1 MVARDADLL
10 GTKSEDITFGHR
22 ELIAKKA
29 KKSIPYG
36 ELVMAAYTARSIPAG
51 FEPGLEATHFFEPP
65 NFTFPFGAHIA
76 SVEVD
81 AETGEVKIE
90 SYVAVDDCG
99 NIINPL
105 LVAGQ
110 LHGGIA
116 QGIGQAM
123 WEELIYNE
131 DGQLVTGSMMDY
143 VVPKAHFFPKFTLDH
158 TCTPSPVNPMG
169 VKGVGEAGTIASTPC
184 MVNAVCDA
192 LSPLGVRHIE
202 MPLKPDRV
210 WRAISGAQGQAARNQ
225 SELTKAVSSPA
236 KRGVPGATQAKK

>member
-1 MVARDADLL
+1 
-10 GTKSEDITFGHR
+10 
-22 ELIAKKA
+22 
-29 KKSIPYG
+29 
-36 ELVMAAYTARSIPAG
+36 
-51 FEPGLEATHFFEPP
+51 
-65 NFTFPFGAHIA
+65 FGAHIA

-90 SYVAVDDCG
+90 KYVAVDDCG

-105 LVAGQ
+105 IVAGQ
-110 LHGGIA
+110 LHGGLA

-131 DGQLVTGSMMDY
+131 DGQLVTGSLMDY
-143 VVPKAHFFPKFTLDH
+143 VLPKAHFFPKFTLDH

-210 WRAISGAQGQAARNQ
+210 WRAISGAQNSGPAQSEPDQ
-225 SELTKAVSSPA
+225 SELTKAVSARA
-236 KRGVPGATQAKK
+236 KRGVPAKSSKKSTSRRVHA